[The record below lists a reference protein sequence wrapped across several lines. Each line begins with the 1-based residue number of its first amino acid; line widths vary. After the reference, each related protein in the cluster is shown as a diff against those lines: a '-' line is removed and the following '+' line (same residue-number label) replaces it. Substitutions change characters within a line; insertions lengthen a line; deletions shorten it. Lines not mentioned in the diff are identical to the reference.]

1 MSDITANV
9 TNELIT
15 VSVSGDDI
23 SASVSGGIG
32 PSGPSGVLTVSAPIT
47 NTGTSSAAVIGL
59 SVGTGLEVSAGS
71 LRASVGAGSTNV
83 CAGND
88 SRLSDS
94 REWSAD
100 TVSQAE
106 AEAGTATTRRA
117 YTALRVFQAIA
128 AWWAGSAAKTKL
140 DGISTGATANA
151 TDAQLRDRSTHTGS
165 QAISTVTGLQTA
177 IDAKAPIASPTFT
190 GTVSGVTKSM
200 VGLGNVDNTSD
211 ANKPISTAT
220 QTALDSKA
228 PKVSPQFTTSVTTN
242 STTFDA
248 FNTTATTVN
257 AFGAATQINVGTTN
271 GNDFSSFNV
280 NTHYL
285 RANNNFAVGPDEGC
299 LIYSNGMIECQSL
312 YTSGTVTIG
321 GSLVFSAG
329 GTTFSGTGIS
339 TYGRVTAS
347 SFKSEGSGESS
358 GRETLISAGAAA
370 LGGKLL
376 TLNNVIIDGSIQP
389 SDTLANG
396 GGIRLAGG
404 SGTFGGVN
412 YKNLTWVNA
421 TQAWTS
427 DQDFN
432 LVAGKVYEI
441 NGATVL
447 SSTALG
453 PSVVGS
459 SLTSVGTIGTGTWQG
474 TAVGV
479 AYGGT
484 GATTAAGARAN
495 LDAAS
500 STHTHGNIT
509 NAGAIGTT
517 SGQIVVTTT
526 GGVLTTAATISSSQV
541 SGLGTLATQSSVSYE
556 SLTNVPS
563 TFAPTAHKSSH
574 ATGGSDALSPSDIGA
589 ATALHTHGATDITSG
604 TLDAARLPATAVT
617 AGSYGSASS
626 VGTFTVD
633 AAGRLTAAGSTSIA
647 LAGSAIT
654 SGTVALARLPVTV
667 EQSAAIGNSGTSTT
681 LSLSS
686 ASVQTVTLSGNCTF
700 TMPSA
705 TAGASLTLIL
715 TQSGTFTASF
725 TNVLWSGGTAPTIT
739 ATANKRDILVFVSD
753 GTNWYGTASQN
764 H

>member
-271 GNDFSSFNV
+271 GNDFSSFHV
-280 NTHYL
+280 KTPYL
-285 RANNNFAVGPDEGC
+285 TANNNFAVGPDEGC

-541 SGLGTLATQSSVSYE
+541 SGLATVATSGSAADLTGTLDNARLPTSITVGGGLASGTGGLTTVGGAIIVKQLNAPTFPTLFSVSAAGSVTIGSWTASPIGVAYGGTGATTAADARTNLGLGSLATQSSISYG
-556 SLTNVPS
+556 SLTGVPS
-563 TFAPTAHKSSH
+563 SFSPSAHKSSH
-574 ATGGSDALSPSDIGA
+574 ATGGSDAMTPADIGA
-589 ATALHTHGATDITSG
+589 AAASHTHAASDITSG
-604 TLDAARLPATAVT
+604 TIATARLGSGTASSANFLRGDGTWAAAGSSSASDLTSGTLPEARLPN
-617 AGSYGSASS
+617 S
-626 VGTFTVD
+626 VILHPF
-633 AAGRLTAAGSTSIA
+633 L
-647 LAGSAIT
+647 LAG
-654 SGTVALARLPVTV
+654 
-667 EQSAAIGNSGTSTT
+667 
-681 LSLSS
+681 
-686 ASVQTVTLSGNCTF
+686 
-700 TMPSA
+700 M
-705 TAGASLTLIL
+705 
-715 TQSGTFTASF
+715 
-725 TNVLWSGGTAPTIT
+725 
-739 ATANKRDILVFVSD
+739 
-753 GTNWYGTASQN
+753 
-764 H
+764 